1 MFKTFYSSSDGR
13 MNCFNSDIGCS
24 ESKVIFKWRKT
35 NKNNKNKKKA
45 FTRSKRSH
53 LVNFIQSQSELSR
66 DKQTQALSLL
76 EYFCSYVQE
85 HHPKGAQ
92 TTWSVVLVIQT
103 RYFLLFDNRRAVYK
117 RSTKCCGD
125 KSITSF
131 TDSLNFIQ
139 LLRVVITPSSDNVW
153 IRPAVNAVQW
163 SHYSF
168 VLIHVK
174 SLTRFSS
181 GKPRNIVWKCLHDT
195 GWLYLFFDRNSC
207 LSFKLS
213 TACSTLNRL

>member
-13 MNCFNSDIGCS
+13 MNCFYSDIGCS

-163 SHYSF
+163 RHYYFPQWFFIHSSIKHFSF
-168 VLIHVK
+168 EDE
-174 SLTRFSS
+174 
-181 GKPRNIVWKCLHDT
+181 GKFAVYDKDFRNVWSPRKAYQGCDPLNIN
-195 GWLYLFFDRNSC
+195 RQSC
-207 LSFKLS
+207 
-213 TACSTLNRL
+213 

>member
-1 MFKTFYSSSDGR
+1 MAHPITIVTLQTKR
-13 MNCFNSDIGCS
+13 A
-24 ESKVIFKWRKT
+24 WRT
-35 NKNNKNKKKA
+35 CLFA
-45 FTRSKRSH
+45 TAVFSH
-53 LVNFIQSQSELSR
+53 V
-66 DKQTQALSLL
+66 SLL
-76 EYFCSYVQE
+76 EYFCSYVQD

-139 LLRVVITPSSDNVW
+139 LLRVVIAPSSDNVW

-163 SHYSF
+163 RHYSF